1 MSAHDA
7 AISEWI
13 AEKSDADVVVAWRR
27 MIDGDTVL
35 VSIEFDGEEWDVDGL
50 SFKVMP
56 EQSFTSDAAAKLEVD
71 RILRLLGYRLDDQVD
86 HLLLEVMTQLARG
99 NITHDG
105 TVKGRKA
112 WIKNLREDAEAII
125 TACNRRK

>member
-13 AEKSDADVVVAWRR
+13 AEKNDADGVVAWRR
-27 MIDGDTVL
+27 MIDGDNVL

-50 SFKVMP
+50 SFKGMP
-56 EQSFTSDAAAKLEVD
+56 ERSFASDAAAKLEAD
-71 RILRLLGYRLDDQVD
+71 RILRMLGYRLDDQVD

-105 TVKGRKA
+105 TAKGRKA

-125 TACNRRK
+125 AACDRRK

>member
-13 AEKSDADVVVAWRR
+13 AGKNVTDEINTWRR
-27 MIDGDTVL
+27 MIDGDNVL

-50 SFKVMP
+50 SFDVMP
-56 EQSFTSDAAAKLEVD
+56 EQSFASDAAAKLEVD

-112 WIKNLREDAEAII
+112 WIKNMREDAEAII
-125 TACNRRK
+125 AACDRRK